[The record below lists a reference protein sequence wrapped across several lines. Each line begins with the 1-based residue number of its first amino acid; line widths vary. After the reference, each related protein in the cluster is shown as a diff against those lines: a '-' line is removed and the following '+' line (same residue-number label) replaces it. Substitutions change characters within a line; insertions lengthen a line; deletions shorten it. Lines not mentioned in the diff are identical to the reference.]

1 MQVQLEV
8 LLGIVGRTLAVYLVT
23 LAGIRLSGKREVG
36 QMTPFDLVV
45 LLLLANAVQNAM
57 TGSDTSLQGGLVAAA
72 TLLIVNSIAAQLSR
86 RSRRVRVLIEGTPRL
101 LVRSGRVLQ
110 QNMVAERL
118 SVEELHQALREHG
131 VATIADVA
139 LAVLEIDGTISVL
152 KQDDMPTAPRPHHS
166 VRLKRQG

>member
-1 MQVQLEV
+1 MEIEIGT
-8 LLGIVGRTLAVYLVT
+8 LLGIVGRTLAIYFVT

-57 TGSDTSLQGGLVAAA
+57 TGPDTTLQGGIAAAA
-72 TLLIVNSIAAQLSR
+72 TLLLVNTLVARLSW
-86 RSRRVRVLIEGTPRL
+86 RSRRVRVWIEGTPRL

-110 QNMVAERL
+110 QNMIEERL
-118 SVEELHQALREHG
+118 SIEELHQAFRENG
-131 VATIADVA
+131 VATVEDVA

-152 KQDDMPTAPRPHHS
+152 KKDDMPASPLPHHS
-166 VRLKRQG
+166 IHVKRQ